1 MTGNNPGKLITW
13 HLHLS
18 GQVQGVGFRPFVYR
32 LATAYGLQGWVN
44 NGLDGVHLEFLADA
58 ATAESFRRTLIDT
71 APAIAR
77 ITGQHL
83 TRIAPACFDHFQI
96 RQSAAAGPANLLL
109 TPDFALCA
117 TCRTELSVPENRRQ
131 GYPFTTCTWCG
142 PRYSIVRTL
151 PYDREHTTM
160 APFQQCPSCQAEYDD
175 PRNRRYFS
183 QTNSCPQC
191 AVQLRLVTPQGQSIG
206 GDPAALPERV
216 VQAWRAGKIVALKGI
231 GGYLLTCAAQ
241 NAVAVATLR
250 QRKQRPTKPF
260 ALMYPDLETLQR
272 TTTLHQ
278 DEVAVLTSPVSPI
291 VLLPFPYGD
300 NEQLA
305 RQEIAPHLPYLGVM
319 LPYTPLY
326 ALLLRSFGQP
336 IVATSGNP
344 TNAPIV
350 FEDEQALTDLPKLA
364 DFILLNNRDIA
375 VPQDD
380 SVVYFTPQYRQ
391 QIILRRARGW
401 APAYVN
407 ARLHWPTRQVLATG
421 AELKSTFSL
430 LHQGNTYISQYLGD
444 LADYDTVRNYQH
456 TLQHLLRV
464 LHTQPEVV
472 ISDQHPG
479 YAATQYAEKLAR
491 ELGIPHVQIQ
501 HHVAHFGAILGE
513 HQLVA
518 SEVPVL
524 GIIWDGTGLGD
535 DGQIWGGECFV
546 YARGRIER
554 RGHLAY
560 FTALLGDK
568 MAREPRLSA
577 LAVAGNLPGSEQLLA
592 AKFTPQ
598 EWQLYT
604 RMLNRPAVRQTSS
617 MGRLFDAV
625 AALLGLL
632 DRQTYEG
639 EAAQQLEIQGRTY
652 LARQQEGLATV
663 VPPYLERGFSTE
675 QLPVQPI
682 VAGIIADLLA
692 EQTQEFIAARFHL
705 TLVQLVR
712 AAADN
717 LKIKRIAFSG
727 GVFQNG
733 LLVDLMIHHLATDFE
748 LFFHEQLSPNDE
760 NISFGQLVGYQI
772 ELQQNGD

>member
-1 MTGNNPGKLITW
+1 MTTW
-13 HLHLS
+13 HLHLT

-32 LATAYGLQGWVN
+32 LATAYGLCGWVN
-44 NGLDGVHLEFLADA
+44 NGLDGVHIEFLADD
-58 ATAESFRRTLIDT
+58 ATAEAFRRTLIET

-83 TRIAPACFDHFQI
+83 APVATKFFDNFQI
-96 RQSAAAGPANLLL
+96 IQSATAGPANLLL

-117 TCRTELSVPENRRQ
+117 ACQTELHTPQNRRQ

-142 PRYSIVRTL
+142 PRYSIVHTL
-151 PYDREHTTM
+151 PYDRAHTTM
-160 APFQQCPSCQAEYDD
+160 APFPQCPACQAEYDD
-175 PRNRRYFS
+175 PLDRRYFS

-191 AVQLRLVTPQGQSIG
+191 AIQLRLVTAQGQRIG
-206 GDPAALPERV
+206 GDPASLLERV

-241 NAVAVATLR
+241 DAAAVATLR

-272 TTTLHQ
+272 ATSLHP
-278 DEVAVLTSPVSPI
+278 DEVAILTSPASPI
-291 VLLPFPYGD
+291 VLLPFPSGD

-326 ALLLRSFGQP
+326 ALLLRAFGQP

-350 FEDEQALTDLPKLA
+350 FGDEQALTDLPQLA

-391 QIILRRARGW
+391 KIILRRARGW
-401 APAYVN
+401 APAFVN
-407 ARLHWPTRQVLATG
+407 PRLRWPARQVLATG

-479 YAATQYAEKLAR
+479 YAATQYAETLAR
-491 ELGIPHVQIQ
+491 ELGIPHRQIQ

-513 HQLVA
+513 HQLLA
-518 SEVPVL
+518 SAVPVL

-546 YARGRIER
+546 YAQGRIER

-560 FTALLGDK
+560 FPALLGDK
-568 MAREPRLSA
+568 MAREPRLAA
-577 LAVAGNLPGSEQLLA
+577 LAVAGRLAGSEQLLA
-592 AKFTPQ
+592 AKFTPPGMAAVHPHAGPPRSAPNV
-598 EWQLYT
+598 EHG
-604 RMLNRPAVRQTSS
+604 PA
-617 MGRLFDAV
+617 F
-625 AALLGLL
+625 
-632 DRQTYEG
+632 
-639 EAAQQLEIQGRTY
+639 
-652 LARQQEGLATV
+652 
-663 VPPYLERGFSTE
+663 
-675 QLPVQPI
+675 
-682 VAGIIADLLA
+682 
-692 EQTQEFIAARFHL
+692 
-705 TLVQLVR
+705 
-712 AAADN
+712 
-717 LKIKRIAFSG
+717 
-727 GVFQNG
+727 
-733 LLVDLMIHHLATDFE
+733 
-748 LFFHEQLSPNDE
+748 
-760 NISFGQLVGYQI
+760 
-772 ELQQNGD
+772 